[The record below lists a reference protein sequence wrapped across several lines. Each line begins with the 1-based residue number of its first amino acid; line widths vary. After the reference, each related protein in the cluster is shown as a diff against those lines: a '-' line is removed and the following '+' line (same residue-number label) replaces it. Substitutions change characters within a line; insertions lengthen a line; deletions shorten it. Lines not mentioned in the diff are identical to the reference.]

1 MNTSPFA
8 VTTQLRCPNCGQ
20 IGIVSD
26 LPDDDSDV
34 TGAHT
39 AGFRQEG
46 NLVTCHLCS
55 HQFAIENP
63 T

>member
-1 MNTSPFA
+1 MHNSPFA
-8 VTTQLRCPNCGQ
+8 ITTQLRCPKCGQ
-20 IGIVSD
+20 SGIVAD
-26 LPDDDSDV
+26 IPDDDGEM

-55 HQFAIENP
+55 HQFASENP